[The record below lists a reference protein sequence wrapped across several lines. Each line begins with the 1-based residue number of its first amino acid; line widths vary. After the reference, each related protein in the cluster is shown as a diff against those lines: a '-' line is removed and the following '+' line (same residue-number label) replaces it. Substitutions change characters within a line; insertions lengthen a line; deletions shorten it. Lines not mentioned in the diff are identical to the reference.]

1 MQYIDFIESIHTSTK
16 RDYVGRVTE
25 YPKAECA
32 KIAKQFGYDFFDGE
46 RRYGYGGYKYDGRW
60 KSVAEKLVEHYHLE
74 AGQSVLDVGCGK
86 AHLLYELMKL
96 VPGLRVKGIDVSE
109 YAITHTMEEIQPCLS
124 VGKAQELDAYSDN
137 SFDFV
142 ISLNALHNLYIYD
155 LLKAVRDISRISR
168 NSYIVVE
175 SYRTEEEKVNMMYW
189 QLTCECFFTVKE
201 WEWIYKECGY
211 DGDYSFIFFD

>member
-1 MQYIDFIESIHTSTK
+1 MKYIDFVESIHTRTK

-32 KIAKQFGYDFFDGE
+32 RIAKKFDYDFFDGE
-46 RRYGYGGYKYDGRW
+46 RKYGYGGYKYDGRW
-60 KSVAEKLVEHYHLE
+60 KSVAEKMVEHYHLE
-74 AGQSVLDVGCGK
+74 TGQSVLDVGCGK

-96 VPGLRVKGIDVSE
+96 VPGLKVKGIDVSE
-109 YAITHTMEEIQPCLS
+109 YAITHTVEEIQPFLS
-124 VGKAQELDAYSDN
+124 VGKAQELDTYLDG
-137 SFDFV
+137 SFDLV

-155 LLKAVRDISRISR
+155 LMKAVRDIARIGK
-168 NSYIVVE
+168 NSYLVVE

-189 QLTCECFFTVKE
+189 QLTCECFFKVEE